1 MVYFSLYQAGVFT
14 ERRGTFCAFVFL
26 PAHMI
31 PHIRLLHKGRKA
43 RFLEFCKKEA
53 APVEKEKPVLAID
66 LGASSGRAML
76 VWTEAGGLR
85 LEEVHRFAN
94 QPVSVA
100 GRLYWDLLRLV
111 HEIKQ
116 GMIKAQAAGGF
127 AAVGID
133 TWGVDYG
140 LLDKRGRLLQ
150 NPVHYR
156 DTRTEGQ
163 VEKVRAKISD
173 QALYGRT
180 GIQQMRINTLYQLT
194 AGLEKEPELLAA
206 ADGLLLIPDLL
217 AYFLTGVRRTE
228 YTNASTTG
236 LLNPNTRDWDGELL
250 ELLGIPKHLFAP
262 FIYPGEAYGPLSD
275 GVCEETGCPPVPVLA
290 VGSHDTASAV
300 AAIPAP
306 AGESIAYIS
315 CGTWSLFGTEL
326 NGPVLSGQ
334 SAAANFTNEA
344 GVGGSI
350 RYLRNIM
357 GLWLAQ
363 QSRAHWERQGQDVS
377 YTLLDAETEAAAPF
391 LSYIDPDDPRYEQPG
406 DLPARIREFC
416 RQTGQPVPADRGAVL
431 RCIYQSLALK
441 YRYTLRR
448 MERLTGERYG
458 RIYMIGGGIKDTLLC
473 RMTASACRVE
483 VSAGPAEATAS
494 GNGGVQLMALG
505 RLQDLAALRQ
515 AVAAGTEVKRYQP
528 EEPEAWD
535 SAYQTFLEICH
546 LQEDA

>member
-1 MVYFSLYQAGVFT
+1 M
-14 ERRGTFCAFVFL
+14 ER
-26 PAHMI
+26 
-31 PHIRLLHKGRKA
+31 
-43 RFLEFCKKEA
+43 
-53 APVEKEKPVLAID
+53 EKPVLAID

-194 AGLEKEPELLAA
+194 AGLEEEPELLAA

-262 FIYPGEAYGPLSD
+262 FIYVFTVFL
-275 GVCEETGCPPVPVLA
+275 
-290 VGSHDTASAV
+290 
-300 AAIPAP
+300 
-306 AGESIAYIS
+306 
-315 CGTWSLFGTEL
+315 LF
-326 NGPVLSGQ
+326 
-334 SAAANFTNEA
+334 F
-344 GVGGSI
+344 
-350 RYLRNIM
+350 
-357 GLWLAQ
+357 
-363 QSRAHWERQGQDVS
+363 D
-377 YTLLDAETEAAAPF
+377 
-391 LSYIDPDDPRYEQPG
+391 
-406 DLPARIREFC
+406 
-416 RQTGQPVPADRGAVL
+416 
-431 RCIYQSLALK
+431 
-441 YRYTLRR
+441 
-448 MERLTGERYG
+448 
-458 RIYMIGGGIKDTLLC
+458 
-473 RMTASACRVE
+473 
-483 VSAGPAEATAS
+483 
-494 GNGGVQLMALG
+494 
-505 RLQDLAALRQ
+505 
-515 AVAAGTEVKRYQP
+515 
-528 EEPEAWD
+528 
-535 SAYQTFLEICH
+535 
-546 LQEDA
+546 